1 MCIYIDINIPY
12 IPIYIYLYIYNY
24 VYMCPPNQS
33 QVGRA
38 TANAD
43 SGSAKKQAY
52 KPPKVGGGVSC
63 GTFRGSTNIAMM
75 EIDKFPGDSK

>member
-1 MCIYIDINIPY
+1 MDFPARLCWLFRGVLKNRQIVDVKISKQ
-12 IPIYIYLYIYNY
+12 
-24 VYMCPPNQS
+24 V

-52 KPPKVGGGVSC
+52 KPPKVGPGFGQLSWIWGG
-63 GTFRGSTNIAMM
+63 
-75 EIDKFPGDSK
+75 